1 MKLRAAKKTTRH
13 EEGFTILETC
23 VALVVMMI
31 VGMGA
36 IGGFLFAIRYNS
48 ASADRAASMS
58 VAQTT
63 IEKFR
68 AMSFTDAALNAG
80 TTTATVSD
88 VTGRQFTVTTTVA
101 NKTVVSGKTTVK
113 SITVQVVPNAPIIP
127 IDQATYSSGYEYYGS
142 VKLLT
147 ERSNPLVGTNIN

>member
-1 MKLRAAKKTTRH
+1 HVIMKLRAAKKTTRH

-68 AMSFTDAALNAG
+68 AMSFTDEAQNAG
-80 TTTATVSD
+80 SKTSTVND
-88 VTGRQFTVTTTVA
+88 VTLRQSTVTTTMA
-101 NKTVVSGKTTVK
+101 NKTGGSCKTTV
-113 SITVQVVPNAPIIP
+113 
-127 IDQATYSSGYEYYGS
+127 
-142 VKLLT
+142 
-147 ERSNPLVGTNIN
+147 